1 MVAVLMINHTLK
13 ISYMNA
19 ATRFFR
25 KQDSNTATLFA
36 TSKACGNEGG
46 TLIATIRLVLQT
58 ILKCSHFGRLDSRA
72 SARQCCRRR

>member
-36 TSKACGNEGG
+36 TSKACANEGG